1 MNNHFLSEE
10 SKKLSKVYI
19 CHRLPNRTFKTRGYY
34 FPVCSRC
41 TGIYI
46 GAFFYFV
53 LAMFYYI
60 DYNLT
65 LMITALLLIIPTFID
80 GLTQLIGFR
89 ESNNTLRF
97 FSGLIAGI
105 GLAIFIKYFKIILMG
120 VNYGL
125 LS

>member
-1 MNNHFLSEE
+1 MNNQFLSEE
-10 SKKLSKVYI
+10 SKNLSKVYI
-19 CHRLPNRTFKTRGYY
+19 CHRLPNRTFKIRGYY

-41 TGIYI
+41 IGMYI
-46 GAFFYFV
+46 AAFSYFV

-60 DYNLT
+60 NYDLT

>member
-1 MNNHFLSEE
+1 MNNQFLLE
-10 SKKLSKVYI
+10 KPKNLSKVYI
-19 CHRLPNRTFKTRGYY
+19 CHRLPNRTFKIRGYY

-46 GAFFYFV
+46 GAFSYFI

-60 DYNLT
+60 EYDLS
-65 LMITALLLIIPTFID
+65 LMIAASLLIIPTFID
-80 GLTQLIGFR
+80 GLTQFIGFR
-89 ESNNTLRF
+89 DSNNTLRF

-120 VNYGL
+120 VNNGL

>member
-1 MNNHFLSEE
+1 MNNQFLLEE
-10 SKKLSKVYI
+10 PKNLSKVYI
-19 CHRLPNRTFKTRGYY
+19 CHRLPNRTFKIRGYY

-46 GAFFYFV
+46 GAFSYFI

-60 DYNLT
+60 EYDLS
-65 LMITALLLIIPTFID
+65 LMITASLLIIPTFID
-80 GLTQLIGFR
+80 GLTQFIGFR
-89 ESNNTLRF
+89 DSNNTLRF

-120 VNYGL
+120 VNNGL